1 MLNLLSS
8 LDLIQ
13 DFIGF
18 ILGIFITPL
27 LVYASSLMF
36 IFDTFS
42 IWIVSM
48 KTPFIFFES
57 KTLESVI
64 LVSGIV
70 FDIIIDIVGL
80 IVSVLLSTYSL
91 FFIALAILSIAILFK
106 DFYHLYVLIY
116 NYNGGDSQSI

>member
-18 ILGIFITPL
+18 IVGIYITPL
-27 LVYASSLMF
+27 LVYASSSMF

-57 KTLESVI
+57 RTLESVI

-70 FDIIIDIVGL
+70 FDILIDIVGL

-91 FFIALAILSIAILFK
+91 VFIALAILSTAILLK
-106 DFYHLYVLIY
+106 DFYHLYVLIF
-116 NYNGGDSQSI
+116 NYNGGDSQSF

>member
-27 LVYASSLMF
+27 IVYASSLMF

-91 FFIALAILSIAILFK
+91 VFIALAILSTAILFK

-116 NYNGGDSQSI
+116 NYNDGDSQSF

>member
-18 ILGIFITPL
+18 IVGIFITPL
-27 LVYASSLMF
+27 LVYASSSMF

-57 KTLESVI
+57 RTLESVI

-70 FDIIIDIVGL
+70 FDILIDIVGL

-91 FFIALAILSIAILFK
+91 VFIALAILSTAILLK
-106 DFYHLYVLIY
+106 DFYHLYVLIF
-116 NYNGGDSQSI
+116 NYNGGDSQSF